1 MKWIKIFSVW
11 LCIIPVAILSG
22 GFREYFLENY
32 LSEKASLSVSGIILS
47 VLIFFITSVLL
58 LRIKEISYRDSII
71 TGLFWTVLTIGFEF
85 SFGLSSG
92 STWSELIEAYNPLS
106 GNLWILVILST
117 LLSPILTYR
126 LKWLYGK

>member
-11 LCIIPVAILSG
+11 LCIIPVAILNG

-32 LSEKASLSVSGIILS
+32 LSEKASLSVSGIIL
-47 VLIFFITSVLL
+47 SVLL

>member
-11 LCIIPVAILSG
+11 LCIIPVTILNG

-58 LRIKEISYRDSII
+58 LLIKEISYRDSII
-71 TGLFWTVLTIGFEF
+71 TGLFWTVLTICFEF

-92 STWSELIEAYNPLS
+92 STWSELIEAYSPLS

-126 LKWLYGK
+126 LKWLYG

>member
-11 LCIIPVAILSG
+11 LCIIPVAILNGS
-22 GFREYFLENY
+22 FREYFLENY

-71 TGLFWTVLTIGFEF
+71 TGLFWTVLTICFEF

>member
-11 LCIIPVAILSG
+11 LCIIPVVILNG

-71 TGLFWTVLTIGFEF
+71 TGLFWTVLTICFEF

-126 LKWLYGK
+126 LKRLYGK

>member
-11 LCIIPVAILSG
+11 LCIIPVAILNG
-22 GFREYFLENY
+22 GFREYLLENY

-58 LRIKEISYRDSII
+58 MRIKEISYRDSII

>member
-11 LCIIPVAILSG
+11 LCIIPVAILNG

-58 LRIKEISYRDSII
+58 MRIKEISYRDSII